1 MNWHRVVLAFC
12 SLLLSGSTSFGAEIK
27 LISMHYSADRFA
39 PHIRFEGPVVAGDN
53 EKLVQLI
60 ERYIEC
66 DTDDL
71 PVEGGNCGV
80 ISLNSPGGNYR
91 EGLMLANTLR
101 QFSIAS
107 VVQAGDYCY
116 SACAFA
122 FLGGSGYSTQIS
134 VGTYVDRMVE
144 PAATLGFHAPYIAA
158 DSLDT
163 LVAEFG
169 MEEVLGSTRDEIA
182 LMIQELVSWN
192 VDKQVL
198 AYIVS
203 MGPDQTYDV
212 VLGEDFYLTRSQL
225 PPAPVS
231 FWNSDKE
238 DRVRNACIYLLAHHF
253 SRLPSGF
260 DEIFDM
266 PFLENFAKDSNGQM
280 LSGYQLDHANP
291 LQLSYCGL
299 PTAQLKQTDELDI
312 ALYNGPGVT
321 GAVTPL
327 LSMFSRNSGWST
339 LGLGGSATQRIFQRD
354 AMTQAFTNPTQV
366 IDGSVL
372 LFTYY
377 LQQRRFATL
386 NELGEIESNLPL
398 PATDLSMQV
407 IDQSAY
413 SRILQRDNLSII
425 EQVGSPL
432 LFNMGKSEFPTM
444 NMKFTHQ
451 SISETGFIFAGKY
464 PNSGAKFAWVGL
476 LNDYS
481 SLIRIEEIAPDGSDD
496 FTSLY
501 QIACSYSFAGVQL
514 KCAN

>member
-1 MNWHRVVLAFC
+1 MNWLRLVWALCGA
-12 SLLLSGSTSFGAEIK
+12 LILSTASFGAEIK
-27 LISMHYSADRFA
+27 LVSMHYSADRFA
-39 PHIRFEGPVVAGDN
+39 PHIRYDGPVIAGDA
-53 EKLVQLI
+53 EKLINII
-60 ERYIEC
+60 EQYIEC

-71 PVEGGNCGV
+71 PAEGGNCGV

-101 QFSIAS
+101 KYSIAS

-122 FLGGSGYSTQIS
+122 FLGGSGYSTQMS
-134 VGTYVDRMVE
+134 VGTYVDRMIE

-169 MEEVLGSTRDEIA
+169 MEEVLGSSRGEIA

-212 VLGEDFYLTRSQL
+212 VMGEDFYLTRSQL

-231 FWNSDKE
+231 FWNSDKQ
-238 DRVRNACIYLLAHHF
+238 DRVRNACIYLLAQHF

-260 DEIFDM
+260 NEIFDM
-266 PFLENFAKDSNGQM
+266 PFLTDFAMDSNGKM
-280 LSGYQLDHANP
+280 LSGYQLDEANP
-291 LQLSYCGL
+291 LQLSYCGI
-299 PTAQLKQTDELDI
+299 PTEQLDQTDELDI
-312 ALYNGPGVT
+312 ALYSGAGIT
-321 GAVTPL
+321 GTVTPL
-327 LSMFSRNSGWST
+327 LSMFSRNQGWST

-354 AMTQAFTNPTQV
+354 AMTQAFTNPSQV
-366 IDGSVL
+366 VDGSVL
-372 LFTYY
+372 LFTFY

-386 NELGEIESNLPL
+386 NELGEIELNLPF
-398 PATDLSMQV
+398 PTTALSMQT
-407 IDQSAY
+407 IDQSTYA
-413 SRILQRDNLSII
+413 RISQRDNFRII

-432 LFNMGKSEFPTM
+432 LFKMGKSEFPELRM
-444 NMKFTHQ
+444 SFTHQ

-464 PNSGAKFAWVGL
+464 PNSGTKFAWVGL

-481 SLIRIEEIAPDGSDD
+481 SLIRVEEIDPDGSDD
-496 FTSLY
+496 FSSLY
-501 QIACSYSFAGVQL
+501 QIACSYTFADVRL
-514 KCAN
+514 KCGN